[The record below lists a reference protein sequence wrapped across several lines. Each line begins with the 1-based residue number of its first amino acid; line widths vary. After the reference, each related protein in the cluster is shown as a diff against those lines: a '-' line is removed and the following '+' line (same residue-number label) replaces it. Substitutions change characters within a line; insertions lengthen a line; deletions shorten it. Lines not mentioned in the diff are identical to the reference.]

1 MADILTA
8 DDPRYRKMF
17 DVRSEA
23 LESSG
28 HVVGD
33 LSGHLNALRDTA
45 PAMKG
50 SLLNL
55 LGLPHIHQAYNC
67 EREHYTL
74 LSFDLVERAF
84 RENMLFT
91 SKVYDESPGV
101 LAFGNSILR
110 MIGDEHRRYRA
121 VVQPMFLKPKA
132 MSWWR
137 PQLIDGAVEALVG
150 RFADW
155 ETVDLNME
163 LCARLPVHVVTRM
176 IGMDGDDALHF
187 RENLHISTVGLRG
200 LPEDQVRA
208 AAGEVARMLK
218 DLITQRRQTPGEDVI
233 SALAHNDFQQGDGTS
248 RKLTDE
254 EVFGYCRLIMLAG
267 GGTTWR
273 QLGITL
279 YALLSNYAFWE
290 ACRDDRSL
298 IEKAIEEG
306 ARWLPTDPTFPRL
319 MAEDVEVGGITIP
332 KGARVD
338 LCVGSANRDPARWDN
353 PDQYD
358 IYRKPKHH
366 VGFGLGPHQCL
377 GMNVAKQEMI
387 SAINALMDRFPHM
400 TLDGDAPP
408 PEIQGGL
415 HQRGMTNVN
424 VRLRPKATT

>member
-1 MADILTA
+1 MAVTLTA
-8 DDPRYRKMF
+8 DDLRYRKMF
-17 DVRSEA
+17 DVAAEA
-23 LESSG
+23 METAG
-28 HVVGD
+28 HQVGD
-33 LSGHLNALRDTA
+33 LSPQLNALRNAA

-50 SLLNL
+50 SLLEL
-55 LGLPHIHQAYNC
+55 LGLPAIHQAFNR
-67 EREHYTL
+67 ERDHYTL
-74 LSFDLVERAF
+74 FSFDLVERGF
-84 RENMLFT
+84 RENLLFT

-121 VVQPMFLKPKA
+121 VVQPIFLKPKA

-137 PQLIDGAVEALVG
+137 PRLIDDAVEALVA

-176 IGMDGDDALHF
+176 IGMDGEDALHF
-187 RENLHISTVGLRG
+187 REHLHNSTVGSRR
-200 LPEDQVRA
+200 LPEDVVRGHA
-208 AAGEVARMLK
+208 AEVSRMLK
-218 DLITQRRQTPGEDVI
+218 DLITLRREQPGEDVI
-233 SALAHNDFQQGDGTS
+233 SALAHNDLTLADGTT

-254 EVFGYCRLIMLAG
+254 EVFGYCRLIIFAG

-279 YALLSNYAFWE
+279 WALLTHYPFWE
-290 ACRDDRSL
+290 ACRNDRSL
-298 IEKAIEEG
+298 IDKAIEEST
-306 ARWLPTDPTFPRL
+306 RWMPTDPTFPRL

-353 PDQYD
+353 PDDYD
-358 IYRKPKHH
+358 IFRKAKHH

-387 SAINALMDRFPHM
+387 AALNALMDRFPHM
-400 TLDGDAPP
+400 TLDPDAPP
-408 PEIQGGL
+408 PEVQGGL
-415 HQRGMTNVN
+415 HQRGMNAVP
-424 VRLRPKATT
+424 VRLRPKVA

>member
-1 MADILTA
+1 
-8 DDPRYRKMF
+8 MF
-17 DVRSEA
+17 DVAGEA
-23 LESSG
+23 LESG
-28 HVVGD
+28 GKLVGD
-33 LSGHLNALRDTA
+33 ISQRLNALREQA

-50 SLLNL
+50 SLLQL
-55 LGLPHIHQAYNC
+55 LDLPEIHQAYNC
-67 EREHYTL
+67 ERDHYTL
-74 LSFDLVERAF
+74 LSFDLVERGF
-84 RENMLFT
+84 RENLLF
-91 SKVYDESPGV
+91 SSHVYNESPGV

-137 PQLIDGAVEALVG
+137 PQLIDGAVDALVS
-150 RFADW
+150 RFQDW

-163 LCARLPVHVVTRM
+163 LCARLPVHVVTTM
-176 IGMDGDDALHF
+176 IGMDGDEALHF

-200 LPEDQVRA
+200 RPMDEVKA
-208 AAGEVARMLK
+208 AAEEVARMLREIIVK
-218 DLITQRRQTPGEDVI
+218 RREQKGEDVI
-233 SALAHNDFQQGDGTS
+233 SALAHNDFQQADGTS
-248 RKLTDE
+248 RKLTDDE
-254 EVFGYCRLIMLAG
+254 IFGYCRLIMLAG

-279 YALLSNYAFWE
+279 YALLTNYQYWE

-298 IEKAIEEG
+298 IEKAVEEG

-319 MAEDVEVGGITIP
+319 MAEDVEVGGIVIP

-338 LCVGSANRDPARWDN
+338 LCVGSANRDPNRWEN

-358 IYRKPKHH
+358 IFRKPKHH

-387 SAINALMDRFPHM
+387 SSLNALMDRFPNM
-400 TLDGDAPP
+400 TLDEDAPP
-408 PEIQGGL
+408 PEVQGGL
-415 HQRGMTNVN
+415 HQRGMTSVP
-424 VRLRPKATT
+424 VRLRPNAA

>member
-1 MADILTA
+1 MANTLTA
-8 DDPRYRKMF
+8 DDPRYARMF
-17 DVRSEA
+17 NVTAEA

-28 HVVGD
+28 HLVGD
-33 LSGHLNALRDTA
+33 LSPQLNALRDAA

-50 SLLNL
+50 SLLDL
-55 LGLPHIHQAYNC
+55 LHLPAIHQAYNC
-67 EREHYTL
+67 EREHYAL
-74 LSFDLVERAF
+74 LSFDLVERGF
-84 RENMLFT
+84 RDNMLFT

-137 PQLIDGAVEALVG
+137 PQLIDGAVDTLVS
-150 RFADW
+150 RFEDW
-155 ETVDLNME
+155 DTVDLNME

-176 IGMDGDDALHF
+176 IGMDGEDALHF

-200 LPEDQVRA
+200 RPEEEVRA

-218 DLITQRRQTPGEDVI
+218 ALIVQRREEPGEDVI
-233 SALAHNDFQQGDGTS
+233 SALATNDFQQADGTS
-248 RKLTDE
+248 RKLTDD

-273 QLGITL
+273 QLGITIW
-279 YALLSNYAFWE
+279 ALMTHYEFWE
-290 ACRDDRSL
+290 ACRDDRTL
-298 IEKAIEEG
+298 IEKAVEEG

-338 LCVGSANRDPARWDN
+338 LCVGSANRDPARWEH
-353 PDQYD
+353 PDRYD
-358 IYRKPKHH
+358 IFRKPKHH

-387 SAINALMDRFPHM
+387 SALNALMDRFPTM
-400 TLDGDAPP
+400 ILDPDAPP
-408 PEIQGGL
+408 PTVQGGL
-415 HQRGMTNVN
+415 HQRGLTSIPI
-424 VRLRPKATT
+424 RLRPKAA

>member
-1 MADILTA
+1 MANTLTA
-8 DDPRYRKMF
+8 EDPRYARMF
-17 DVRSEA
+17 NVTSEA

-28 HVVGD
+28 HLVGD
-33 LSGHLNALRDTA
+33 ISLRLNALRDQA

-50 SLLNL
+50 SLLDL
-55 LGLPHIHQAYNC
+55 LDLPEIHQAYNC
-67 EREHYTL
+67 ERDHYTL
-74 LSFDLVERAF
+74 LSFDLVERGF
-84 RENMLFT
+84 RENLLF
-91 SKVYDESPGV
+91 SSHVYNESPGV

-137 PQLIDGAVEALVG
+137 PQLIDGAVETLVS
-150 RFADW
+150 RFEDW

-176 IGMDGDDALHF
+176 IGMDGEDALHF
-187 RENLHISTVGLRG
+187 RENLHISTVGLRTRSM
-200 LPEDQVRA
+200 EEVKA

-218 DLITQRRQTPGEDVI
+218 ELIVKRRAEPGEDVI
-233 SALAHNDFQQGDGTS
+233 SALANNDFQQADGTS
-248 RKLTDE
+248 RKLTDD

-273 QLGITL
+273 QPGITIW
-279 YALLSNYAFWE
+279 ALLTHYPFWE

-298 IEKAIEEG
+298 LEKAIEEG

-319 MAEDVEVGGITIP
+319 MTEDTEVGGVLIP

-338 LCVGSANRDPARWDN
+338 LCVGSANRDPARWEN

-358 IYRKPKHH
+358 IFRKPKHH

-387 SAINALMDRFPHM
+387 SALNALMDRFPDM
-400 TLDGDAPP
+400 MLDPDAPP
-408 PEIQGGL
+408 PEVQGGL
-415 HQRGMTNVN
+415 HQRGMTSVP
-424 VRLRPKATT
+424 VRLHPKAA